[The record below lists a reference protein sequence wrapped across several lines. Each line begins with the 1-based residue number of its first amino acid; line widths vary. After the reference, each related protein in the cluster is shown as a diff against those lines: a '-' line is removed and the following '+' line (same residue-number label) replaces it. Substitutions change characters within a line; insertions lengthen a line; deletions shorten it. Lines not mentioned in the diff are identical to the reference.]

1 MEGGKKKISSS
12 VSDKIVNFGRKSQRF
27 IQRNKSDRALNLIE
41 FELVLRAPPFY
52 TRKSYRFP
60 EGKRKSF
67 PEGKG
72 GTGSLLA
79 GWSRHWLTD
88 WLKGSPNFSVGPRR
102 SLPPNLKSH
111 GWAVSAAEHAL
122 GGWWVGL

>member
-1 MEGGKKKISSS
+1 MGCCLRDGGWEKENFSSAS
-12 VSDKIVNFGRKSQRF
+12 NKIVNFGRRRQRF
-27 IQRNKSDRALNLIE
+27 IQRNKCDRALNLIE

-72 GTGSLLA
+72 GTGSLLV

-88 WLKGSPNFSVGPRR
+88 
-102 SLPPNLKSH
+102 
-111 GWAVSAAEHAL
+111 
-122 GGWWVGL
+122 

>member
-1 MEGGKKKISSS
+1 M
-12 VSDKIVNFGRKSQRF
+12 Q
-27 IQRNKSDRALNLIE
+27 
-41 FELVLRAPPFY
+41 
-52 TRKSYRFP
+52 KSYRFL
-60 EGKRKSF
+60 KAR
-67 PEGKG
+67 G

-88 WLKGSPNFSVGPRR
+88 WLKGIPNFSVGPRR

-122 GGWWVGL
+122 GGWWVGYRTAGVAENAVIVPRGRRDVAWGVV